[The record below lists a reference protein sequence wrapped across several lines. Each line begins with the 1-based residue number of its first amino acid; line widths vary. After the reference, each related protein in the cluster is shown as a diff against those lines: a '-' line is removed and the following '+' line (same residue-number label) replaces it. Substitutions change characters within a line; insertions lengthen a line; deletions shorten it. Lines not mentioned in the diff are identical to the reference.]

1 MTATAESPEVAIGN
15 GLASILVPA
24 GTAAIS
30 GGSWTIG
37 LKNSKFGYLSAETF
51 GFRYENNFE
60 I

>member
-1 MTATAESPEVAIGN
+1 MTATVESPEVAVSN
-15 GLASILVPA
+15 GLLQTPS

-51 GFRYENNFE
+51 GFRFQKYLTSL
-60 I
+60 